1 VNITVWTKPKG
12 IFTLTL
18 GAIVLLSPSWF
29 FGIFGLE
36 LDAAAEVVGRMYSG
50 AFFLIGLG
58 VLKVSGP
65 ENFDKNDALIAVVG
79 DGVFFLV
86 ALAAQLM
93 GLMNTWGWFLVI
105 AGFFS
110 CAGFFWCYLQVKNYQ
125 GAASA

>member
-1 VNITVWTKPKG
+1 MAFAAISK
-12 IFTLTL
+12 
-18 GAIVLLSPSWF
+18 AIVLLSPSWF

-79 DGVFFLV
+79 DGVFFL
-86 ALAAQLM
+86 
-93 GLMNTWGWFLVI
+93 
-105 AGFFS
+105 
-110 CAGFFWCYLQVKNYQ
+110 
-125 GAASA
+125 